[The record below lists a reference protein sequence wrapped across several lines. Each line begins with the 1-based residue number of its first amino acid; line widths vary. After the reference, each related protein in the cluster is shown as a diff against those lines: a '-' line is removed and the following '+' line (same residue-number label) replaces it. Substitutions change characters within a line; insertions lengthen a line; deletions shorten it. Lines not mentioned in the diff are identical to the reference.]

1 MASKLVLGF
10 VVASLGG
17 FEFRTLSVHSVATA
31 FLRSAR
37 ISLLVPAHPE
47 VLLKAQSGYENPTK
61 ERGPTKVQGRGEPQ
75 GVHCTQTAWGP

>member
-1 MASKLVLGF
+1 MTSKLVLGF

-47 VLLKAQSGYENPTK
+47 VLLKAQSGCENPTK
-61 ERGPTKVQGRGEPQ
+61 ERVQGCGELQ
-75 GVHCTQTAWGP
+75 GVHCAQTAWGL